1 MPLPEVLPGQ
11 PSLLNTSRQS
21 GNGMPLPG
29 VLPGQPSLLNSSRQ
43 SGNEMPLPGVLL
55 GQSSLL
61 NTSRQSGNGMP
72 LPSVLPGQPSLLT
85 SDKQPALGATGAALH
100 QPTLAGL
107 QQMLHDHNTFVQRFK
122 QVMDMPTHDLP
133 QWEVVIMVDGNVD
146 KRRYNAPTAPEVAGL
161 LPGNGDEPVRGRD
174 IRVRAR
180 GGGLWRISG
189 LHPAYDPL
197 HFPGMTHAPVAPV
210 RRRAVTIEEEGD
222 AGHVVADTE
231 PAQPAQDDDS
241 EEEGD
246 AEHVAADAGPTQ
258 PAQRKKITA
267 REWAC
272 YHMHDRNPTSHTLF
286 VYGKRLYQ
294 EWIVDQYSKGP
305 LRAAIYG
312 GVADAVANNDAN
324 IDNLGRLIVL
334 PSSFTAGQRHM
345 AQLYQDSMA
354 IVRQYG
360 KPDLFITM
368 TCNPKWEE
376 IVSALKP
383 GEIANDRPD
392 LVTRLLKKGVF
403 GEVKRGLPHAHILL
417 ILHSDDKPRGPDEY
431 NRMVSAELPDKN
443 AHPTLFEVVTRCMV
457 HGPCGTINP
466 HCTCMADGVC
476 SKGYPKAFTE
486 HTTDTTG
493 SYPTYRRRD
502 DGRTFER
509 GGFAFDNRW
518 VVPYNPYLSLF
529 FNCHINVEVCSSVA
543 AVKYLYKYVYKGH
556 DRAQVDVGPVD
567 AAALDGTAPAQ
578 PRMRDEIKIYQDGRY
593 VSTSE
598 ASHRM
603 YGFDLHKEHPNVVR
617 LGTDVAAILNRNPH
631 TTLTA
636 WFAFNKTAR
645 EHLNPSAP
653 LRLALNTLYHDFP
666 QIATWKKKEKQ
677 WALRTRTPSLL
688 PVGRMYFV
696 QPSEGERYFLRFLL
710 HHVPGATSFEDLT
723 CTNRHLQHPTQHASF
738 KEACQQRGLLQ
749 DDAEWAQCMEEAA
762 SMANASCLR
771 ALFAALLVFNDV
783 ANPLAL
789 WERFKE
795 DMAEDFFTVRAQG
808 RVAIVVASSS
818 IAALLLDGGRTAH
831 SHFKIPVQ
839 DLNSTSTCYINRDS
853 DLAALL
859 QAAALI
865 MWDEAVMMHMHVFEA
880 VNRSLQDIMA
890 VINPTFK
897 FLPFGGLVVVFGG
910 DFRQILPVV
919 PRGTRGDVVK
929 AALNR
934 SSIWQHV
941 RVFKLYT
948 NMRMQRLLAQG
959 DAYAQVDATRLQ
971 AFADYLQRVG
981 EGVERVY
988 PSVDLIKEVYGALSS
1003 IVEYAARSAY
1013 IIERAILTPL
1023 NENVDA
1029 LNKLINDTYAF
1040 TKHDGSPAQH
1050 RVYYSA
1056 DSVMHGDQ
1064 HGIYPTEFLNTLNF
1078 PGVPPHELHLQEG
1091 CPIILLRNMTNGL
1104 ANGTRLIVIQLM
1116 QHVIEAEVA
1125 TGPFPVRPAFAMTI
1139 NKAQGQTLKMV
1150 GIFLPKPVFTHG
1162 QLYVAMS
1169 RIGCPEGVKMLVTD
1183 GWENAHEDAPAG
1195 VYTRNVVYTEVL

>member
-1 MPLPEVLPGQ
+1 
-11 PSLLNTSRQS
+11 
-21 GNGMPLPG
+21 
-29 VLPGQPSLLNSSRQ
+29 
-43 SGNEMPLPGVLL
+43 
-55 GQSSLL
+55 
-61 NTSRQSGNGMP
+61 
-72 LPSVLPGQPSLLT
+72 
-85 SDKQPALGATGAALH
+85 
-100 QPTLAGL
+100 
-107 QQMLHDHNTFVQRFK
+107 
-122 QVMDMPTHDLP
+122 
-133 QWEVVIMVDGNVD
+133 
-146 KRRYNAPTAPEVAGL
+146 
-161 LPGNGDEPVRGRD
+161 
-174 IRVRAR
+174 
-180 GGGLWRISG
+180 
-189 LHPAYDPL
+189 
-197 HFPGMTHAPVAPV
+197 
-210 RRRAVTIEEEGD
+210 
-222 AGHVVADTE
+222 
-231 PAQPAQDDDS
+231 
-241 EEEGD
+241 
-246 AEHVAADAGPTQ
+246 
-258 PAQRKKITA
+258 
-267 REWAC
+267 
-272 YHMHDRNPTSHTLF
+272 
-286 VYGKRLYQ
+286 
-294 EWIVDQYSKGP
+294 
-305 LRAAIYG
+305 
-312 GVADAVANNDAN
+312 
-324 IDNLGRLIVL
+324 
-334 PSSFTAGQRHM
+334 
-345 AQLYQDSMA
+345 MA

-392 LVTRLLKKGVF
+392 LVTHVFVGKLQHLLNELLKKGVF
-403 GEVKRGLPHAHILL
+403 GEVVANIHVIEWQKRGLPHAHILL

-431 NRMVSAELPDKN
+431 DCMVSAELPDKN
-443 AHPTLFEVVTRCMV
+443 AHRTLFEVVTRCMV

-476 SKGYPKAFTE
+476 SKGYPKAFIE

-509 GGFAFDNRW
+509 GGFAFDNYW

-567 AAALDGTAPAQ
+567 AAAPDGATPAQ

-598 ASHRM
+598 ASHRL
-603 YGFDLHKEHPNVVR
+603 YGFDLHKEHPNVVQFAVHLKGR
-617 LGTDVAAILNRNPH
+617 QTILFQEGTDAAAILNRNPH

-636 WFAFNKTAR
+636 WFAFNKTTR

-666 QIATWKKKEKQ
+666 RIATWKKKEKQ

-688 PVGRMYFV
+688 PVGRM
-696 QPSEGERYFLRFLL
+696 
-710 HHVPGATSFEDLT
+710 
-723 CTNRHLQHPTQHASF
+723 HLQHPTQHASF

-762 SMANASCLR
+762 SMASASCLR

-795 DMAEDFFTVRAQG
+795 DMAEDFLYQARRDERARQFDAAIRGMVLRELALHLAHLNSSHDLAAFALPTPVAQPASAVVVDEIARYDVATQAAIRDERVTQLNPEQRAVYDNVMAAVDCRAFFVDGLGGIGKTFLYSCLLSTVHAQG
-808 RVAIVVASSS
+808 QVAITVASSG

-831 SHFKIPVQ
+831 SRFKIPVQ
-839 DLNSTSTCYINRDS
+839 DLNSTSTCYISRDS

-865 MWDEAVMMHMHVFEA
+865 VWDEAVMMHRHVFEA
-880 VNRSLQDIMA
+880 VN
-890 VINPTFK
+890 
-897 FLPFGGLVVVFGG
+897 
-910 DFRQILPVV
+910 
-919 PRGTRGDVVK
+919 RGDVVK

-948 NMRMQRLLAQG
+948 NMRVQRLLAQG
-959 DAYAQVDATRLQ
+959 DAYAQADATQLQ

-988 PSVDLIKEVYGALSS
+988 PSVGEDYILIPLDMCCNGPTMADLIEEVYGALSS

-1029 LNKLINDTYAF
+1029 LNKLINDIYAF

-1125 TGPFPVRPAFAMTI
+1125 TSPV
-1139 NKAQGQTLKMV
+1139 KGQR
-1150 GIFLPKPVFTHG
+1150 VF
-1162 QLYVAMS
+1162 
-1169 RIGCPEGVKMLVTD
+1169 IP
-1183 GWENAHEDAPAG
+1183 
-1195 VYTRNVVYTEVL
+1195 